1 MSLNPQKTNLA
12 DYTFGHKPLRQ
23 SADRNLRKQGSAEK
37 PKVLIVED
45 HDDTREMLRILI
57 EMNGCKVMEA
67 CDGLEAVEVARRE
80 HPSLI
85 LMDGSLPLLD
95 GLDATRLIRE
105 DPLLRGISII
115 SLNGWGTPAYHE
127 AALAAGCND
136 CLEKPIDFEKLESYL
151 KCLFKPQLKLL
162 TSIVPR
168 NIPLTAP
175 LATCN
180 IR

>member
-1 MSLNPQKTNLA
+1 MSLNPQKTELG
-12 DYTFGHKPLRQ
+12 DYTFCHKPLRQ
-23 SADRNLRKQGSAEK
+23 SASRNLRRRQRSAEK

-57 EMNGCKVMEA
+57 EMNGCLVMEA
-67 CDGLEAVEVARRE
+67 CDGLEGVEIARRE

-95 GLDATRLIRE
+95 GLGATRLIRQ

-115 SLNGWGTPAYHE
+115 SLNGWGTPAYHA

-136 CLEKPIDFEKLESYL
+136 CLEKPIDFEKLESFL
-151 KCLFKPQLKLL
+151 GCLFKPQLELPNRYRPVEYSAHRAASNL
-162 TSIVPR
+162 
-168 NIPLTAP
+168 
-175 LATCN
+175 
-180 IR
+180 